1 MHGRQA
7 PSLSSLK
14 IGTRAKILTLI
25 SAENFTQRQIMQKL
39 IPNARKLWN
48 REIFHPS
55 SWVLSILS
63 PWGLSGRHKKSVH
76 CVRHP
81 VFTEQQH
88 QPGIVQP
95 KRPFGMGDGVGVGL
109 GGMVRTSEEWA
120 LSLSG
125 WDVHDHPKWFW
136 RQKSVLMLVP
146 VGSLDWGQRCEWWSL
161 QFVNM
166 ICLVWFNSIAWN
178 FHLDPTTNLFTNM
191 LPGRGTPISSI

>member
-1 MHGRQA
+1 MNIMNAWPRRSLLVFTENWHKSKKSDVNFCWKFHPA
-7 PSLSSLK
+7 PNY
-14 IGTRAKILTLI
+14 AKIDP
-25 SAENFTQRQIMQKL
+25 R
-39 IPNARKLWN
+39 ARKPWN
-48 REIFHPS
+48 TEIFHPS
-55 SWVLSILS
+55 SRALSR
-63 PWGLSGRHKKSVH
+63 RHKKSVH

-81 VFTEQQH
+81 IFTEQQH

-166 ICLVWFNSIAWN
+166 ICLVWFNSIAWKSVKS
-178 FHLDPTTNLFTNM
+178 F
-191 LPGRGTPISSI
+191 SSWSDHKSLHKYAAW

>member
-95 KRPFGMGDGVGVGL
+95 KRPFGTGGGVGVGL

-125 WDVHDHPKWFW
+125 WDVHDHPKWFS
-136 RQKSVLMLVP
+136 RQKSVHC
-146 VGSLDWGQRCEWWSL
+146 SA
-161 QFVNM
+161 
-166 ICLVWFNSIAWN
+166 SIAWKSVTS
-178 FHLDPTTNLFTNM
+178 FSYWSDHQYVFLSWQIC
-191 LPGRGTPISSI
+191 RHAAAW